1 MIDRVRA
8 ALLLGCVLALGACA
22 SSTSSA
28 RPPASR
34 TQLSSY
40 LREVEPL
47 RLGVNHLL
55 EGADPI
61 LDAYRDGRTTGA
73 RAQQEMRTLEEKFA
87 RYEQSVLALQ
97 PHNTWLRT
105 VHQPYAHTY
114 IEEDAY
120 LRALA
125 NALPSRNYET
135 LPRTAEQQRETVAVW
150 RQHLETLARELG
162 YRLPGDLHIAGR
174 GEIAPDPNGS

>member
-1 MIDRVRA
+1 MSDRVRG
-8 ALLLGCVLALGACA
+8 ALLLGCLLVLGACT
-22 SSTSSA
+22 SSTPSA

-34 TQLSSY
+34 NQLSSY
-40 LREVEPL
+40 LRDVEPL
-47 RLGVNHLL
+47 RLGVNDLL

-61 LDAYRDGRTTGA
+61 LEAYRDGRTTGA
-73 RAQQEMRTLEEKFA
+73 QAQHQMDALEQRFA
-87 RYEQSVLALQ
+87 GYERSVLALR
-97 PHNTWLRT
+97 PGNTWLRT
-105 VHQPYAHTY
+105 VHEAYAHTY

-125 NALPSRNYET
+125 DALPSRNYSA

-150 RQHLETLARELG
+150 REHLETLARRIG
-162 YRLPGDLHIAGR
+162 YPLPADLHIAGR